1 MDLEI
6 KPDTK
11 IGELKNSFRKRFP
24 QLKVEFL
31 SGDSKRILDDDHL
44 DVQQLSGIKKG
55 QGLLHITGLTTVAE
69 LEKLFK
75 HRYGLNAQ
83 VFRRSGNIWLQTTAT
98 DEWTLDE
105 QNHEG
110 TESQRT
116 VAEVKEESDY
126 HEQE

>member
-24 QLKVEFL
+24 QLKIEFL
-31 SGDSKRILDDDHL
+31 SDDSKRILDDDHL
-44 DVQQLSGIKKG
+44 YVQQLSGVKKG
-55 QGLLHITGLTTVAE
+55 QALLHITGLTTVAE
-69 LEKLFK
+69 LEKLFR
-75 HRYGLNAQ
+75 HRYKLNAQ
-83 VFRRSGNIWLQTTAT
+83 VFRKSGKIWLQTTAT
-98 DEWTLDE
+98 DDWTLDE

-110 TESQRT
+110 TESLKN
-116 VAEVKEESDY
+116 VDEVKEESDY